1 MMSRHSPNP
10 KPRPSTDT
18 GAQALARKY
27 DRAAIETLAHL
38 MEHADSQKD
47 QAFCA
52 IALLDR
58 GHGKP
63 AQFSTGDAQ
72 RLRSALEMTD
82 EELIAI
88 AAGGCEQITEPED

>member
-1 MMSRHSPNP
+1 LSRHIRNP

-27 DRAAIETLAHL
+27 DHAAIEKLAYL
-38 MEHADSQKD
+38 MEHANSHKD

-72 RLRSALEMTD
+72 RLRSVLDYTDDELLAIALEGREQSTD
-82 EELIAI
+82 
-88 AAGGCEQITEPED
+88 PE

>member
-1 MMSRHSPNP
+1 MSRHSPNP

-18 GAQALARKY
+18 GAQELARKHS
-27 DRAAIETLAHL
+27 RAAIEKLAYL
-38 MEHADSQKD
+38 MENAGTARD

-82 EELIAI
+82 EELIGI
-88 AAGGCEQITEPED
+88 AAGGPEQITDPE